1 LNRLAI
7 WTQLNNP
14 HINYSST
21 KSSASDYILNNQTIN
36 QIYDLKINEN
46 PDLAFLSR
54 LEDYTDKS
62 NGKFYNRHIDPI
74 IDLIKKELSLVK
86 IELLN
91 HETQRTNPRFERT
104 TFLQN
109 PIQNQFLEGNKT
121 SSISNFSD
129 FALHVEKISKR
140 IDLNEFVFIEQVNL
154 LKCYSQYFEKI
165 FQVIKPKAVFFVCYY
180 YMIPMAIIKACKKLG
195 IVSVDMQHG
204 KQGKYH
210 GMYSYWTKI
219 PSGGYELLP
228 DYFWCWGSESKINI
242 EESRPN
248 TIDYHLPIVGGNRW
262 LATWLDRKAG
272 VFENDIA
279 KDFYTILEKKEK
291 KILVSLQPFDEE
303 IPLPE
308 HVIEAMRH
316 SPIDWIWLLR
326 LHPLRRQDEDRIKAL
341 LTQNGIQNFE
351 IHHSTVSPLYSL
363 LKIADHH
370 ITYYSS
376 VCYEALVFGVP
387 TTIVDPSGLVL
398 YEDYIKKG
406 IFNYADTESALL
418 SSIKKANPK
427 KQILEEIPYIE
438 TNKNLA
444 QEALKIIVNKHHQ
457 LRKDPKFKEQDN
469 LNDAENLNRLGKE
482 LFQNKDTAGAIN
494 ALHESI
500 MKNPHF
506 ADSHN
511 DLGFIYWQNGE
522 AEKSIYHFEKVLDIE
537 PDNRNAVINYGLIL
551 ASLNKL
557 DAAQKLLF
565 QFLEYN
571 PADKKILDLIEQIQN
586 KKMSENSTVKAAY
599 EELWDDKLND
609 PAWLKNDGKGRVEY
623 CVNLLQTNFKFN
635 GNTKLLDVGC
645 GRGTLGRYLD
655 SQISVYGIDISEK
668 AIVEAQK
675 VYDRAEPVDLDH
687 ETLPYDDGFFD
698 LAVALDV
705 IEHVFDP
712 PSVINKIHRSLKKD
726 GQLILSTP
734 NILYEKY
741 LKDFVRSR
749 KFPKTSCD
757 SFPYDGGHIHFFTY
771 RDIFELMQGA
781 GFRTKPIGPFKN
793 QIDYEF
799 KEATVWILGEK
810 E

>member
-1 LNRLAI
+1 
-7 WTQLNNP
+7 
-14 HINYSST
+14 
-21 KSSASDYILNNQTIN
+21 
-36 QIYDLKINEN
+36 
-46 PDLAFLSR
+46 
-54 LEDYTDKS
+54 
-62 NGKFYNRHIDPI
+62 
-74 IDLIKKELSLVK
+74 
-86 IELLN
+86 
-91 HETQRTNPRFERT
+91 
-104 TFLQN
+104 
-109 PIQNQFLEGNKT
+109 
-121 SSISNFSD
+121 
-129 FALHVEKISKR
+129 
-140 IDLNEFVFIEQVNL
+140 
-154 LKCYSQYFEKI
+154 
-165 FQVIKPKAVFFVCYY
+165 
-180 YMIPMAIIKACKKLG
+180 
-195 IVSVDMQHG
+195 
-204 KQGKYH
+204 
-210 GMYSYWTKI
+210 
-219 PSGGYELLP
+219 
-228 DYFWCWGSESKINI
+228 
-242 EESRPN
+242 
-248 TIDYHLPIVGGNRW
+248 
-262 LATWLDRKAG
+262 
-272 VFENDIA
+272 
-279 KDFYTILEKKEK
+279 
-291 KILVSLQPFDEE
+291 
-303 IPLPE
+303 
-308 HVIEAMRH
+308 
-316 SPIDWIWLLR
+316 
-326 LHPLRRQDEDRIKAL
+326 
-341 LTQNGIQNFE
+341 
-351 IHHSTVSPLYSL
+351 
-363 LKIADHH
+363 
-370 ITYYSS
+370 
-376 VCYEALVFGVP
+376 
-387 TTIVDPSGLVL
+387 
-398 YEDYIKKG
+398 
-406 IFNYADTESALL
+406 
-418 SSIKKANPK
+418 
-427 KQILEEIPYIE
+427 
-438 TNKNLA
+438 
-444 QEALKIIVNKHHQ
+444 
-457 LRKDPKFKEQDN
+457 
-469 LNDAENLNRLGKE
+469 
-482 LFQNKDTAGAIN
+482 
-494 ALHESI
+494 
-500 MKNPHF
+500 
-506 ADSHN
+506 
-511 DLGFIYWQNGE
+511 
-522 AEKSIYHFEKVLDIE
+522 
-537 PDNRNAVINYGLIL
+537 
-551 ASLNKL
+551 L